1 MQVPVIDI
9 AGLSSD
15 DDTVRRAV
23 AAEIGTACEQ
33 VGFLCVVGH
42 GVDQHLIA
50 DAMAETRRVFDLPLD
65 VKMHSVWDAD
75 RMNRG
80 YDPIGCQQLDADA
93 AADMKEAWSFGTVS
107 FAAGHDPTVLDA
119 TLLGATDDA
128 DAHDADAHDADA
140 HDADQWPPLDGF
152 RHTIERYF
160 DASREVCVTMME
172 AIATSLDLDRHHFA
186 EFHCNPVCTLRLL
199 HYPPRSADAP
209 AHTFGAGAHTDW
221 GGVTVLVQ
229 DDAGSLQVR
238 AKDGTWLDVPAIP
251 GAFVLNIG
259 DLMERWTNGRYV
271 STLHRV
277 LGVPG
282 RDRYSI
288 ACFFDLD
295 HDALIECLP
304 TCCSPEH
311 PAAYPPITAGS
322 HLMEKYLAS
331 MPNGDA
337 SDSALLASR

>member
-1 MQVPVIDI
+1 MHVPVIDI
-9 AGLSSD
+9 SDLSSGD
-15 DDTVRRAV
+15 DAARRAV
-23 AAEIGTACEQ
+23 AAQIGAACEE
-33 VGFLCVVGH
+33 VGFLCIVGH
-42 GVDQHLIA
+42 GVDRELIA
-50 DAMAETRRVFDLPLD
+50 DAMAATKRVFDLPLD
-65 VKMHSVWDAD
+65 VKMQSVWDAD

-80 YDPIGCQQLDADA
+80 YDPIGCQQLDADS

-107 FAAGHDPTVLDA
+107 FAAGHDPTVLDE
-119 TLLGATDDA
+119 TLPGGNR
-128 DAHDADAHDADA
+128 
-140 HDADQWPPLDGF
+140 HDADQWPALDGF
-152 RHTIERYF
+152 RPTIETYF
-160 DASREVCVTMME
+160 AAAREVCVTMME
-172 AIATSLDLDRHHFA
+172 AIATSLDLDRDHFA
-186 EFHCNPVCTLRLL
+186 EFHRNPVCTLRLL

-209 AHTFGAGAHTDW
+209 TGTFGAGAHTDW

-238 AKDGTWLDVPAIP
+238 AKDGSWLDVPAIP
-251 GAFVLNIG
+251 GGFVLNIG

-304 TCCSPEH
+304 TCCSPER

-322 HLMEKYLAS
+322 HLMDKYLAS
-331 MPNGDA
+331 MPNGHADDA
-337 SDSALLASR
+337 ELLTSP

>member
-9 AGLSSD
+9 AGLSSGND
-15 DDTVRRAV
+15 AVRRSV
-23 AAEIGTACEQ
+23 AAEIGAACGE
-33 VGFLCVVGH
+33 VGFLCIVGH
-42 GVDQHLIA
+42 GVDQELIA
-50 DAMAETRRVFDLPLD
+50 NAMSETERVFDLPLD
-65 VKMHSVWDAD
+65 LKMQSVWDAD

-80 YDPIGCQQLDADA
+80 YDPIGCQQLDADS

-107 FAAGHDPTVLDA
+107 FGAGHDETVLDDTVLA
-119 TLLGATDDA
+119 DTVLGGSR
-128 DAHDADAHDADA
+128 

-152 RHTIERYF
+152 RHTIETYF
-160 DASREVCVTMME
+160 DAAREVCVTMME

-186 EFHCNPVCTLRLL
+186 EFHRNPVCTLRLL
-199 HYPPRSADAP
+199 HYPPRSADAL
-209 AHTFGAGAHTDW
+209 ADAFGAGAHTDW

-238 AKDGTWLDVPAIP
+238 AKDGNWLDVPAIP

-337 SDSALLASR
+337 NDSQLLTNR